1 MRKEYRG
8 APLTVA
14 NSGGVGTPR
23 ASRRRYTRATSDERD
38 GVRERPGPSFSA
50 EVITS
55 TVWDAVKD
63 IPGVADLHRNPLQA
77 LGERVHLER
86 HGPVRLGEDDA
97 GPVLEVHLI
106 VDPDASIPTVC
117 AAVARAGAMYLGR
130 TTGTPITH
138 VEVFVDDVAAA
149 DE

>member
-1 MRKEYRG
+1 M
-8 APLTVA
+8 
-14 NSGGVGTPR
+14 
-23 ASRRRYTRATSDERD
+23 
-38 GVRERPGPSFSA
+38 RERPGPSFSA

-55 TVWDAVKD
+55 TVWDAIKG
-63 IPGVADLHRNPLQA
+63 IPGVADLHRNPLQT

-86 HGPVRLGEDDA
+86 HGPVRLEEDDA

-106 VDPDASIPTVC
+106 VDQDAGIPTVC
-117 AAVARAGAMYLGR
+117 EAVARAGATYLER

-138 VEVFVDDVAAA
+138 VEVYVDDIAAAA

>member
-1 MRKEYRG
+1 M
-8 APLTVA
+8 
-14 NSGGVGTPR
+14 
-23 ASRRRYTRATSDERD
+23 
-38 GVRERPGPSFSA
+38 RERPGPSFSA

-55 TVWDAVKD
+55 TVWDAVKG

-77 LGERVHLER
+77 LGERVRLER

-106 VDPDASIPTVC
+106 VDPDACIPTVC
-117 AAVARAGAMYLGR
+117 AAVARAAATYLGR

>member
-1 MRKEYRG
+1 M
-8 APLTVA
+8 
-14 NSGGVGTPR
+14 
-23 ASRRRYTRATSDERD
+23 
-38 GVRERPGPSFSA
+38 
-50 EVITS
+50 
-55 TVWDAVKD
+55 WDAAKG

-77 LGERVHLER
+77 LGERVRLER
-86 HGPVRLGEDDA
+86 HGPVRLGEEDA

-106 VDPDASIPTVC
+106 VDPDACIPTVC
-117 AAVARAGAMYLGR
+117 AAVARTAATYLGR

>member
-1 MRKEYRG
+1 
-8 APLTVA
+8 
-14 NSGGVGTPR
+14 
-23 ASRRRYTRATSDERD
+23 
-38 GVRERPGPSFSA
+38 VRERPGPSFSA

-55 TVWDAVKD
+55 TVWDAIKG
-63 IPGVADLHRNPLQA
+63 IPGVADLYRNPLQT
-77 LGERVHLER
+77 LGERVHMER

-106 VDPDASIPTVC
+106 VDPGAGIPAVC
-117 AAVARAGAMYLGR
+117 EAVARAGATYLER

-138 VEVFVDDVAAA
+138 VEVHVDDIAAVD